1 MSGIVDPSYAVTNES
16 LGLKNIQDRQ
26 YRGFKRD
33 EDLVQEVRQQ
43 YIAKKDSFFR
53 MLEDFESQF
62 DIESQYSDSKKF
74 LTSFFEV
81 LEDDNAFKKKIIN
94 GMRTK

>member
-1 MSGIVDPSYAVTNES
+1 VVNSTLGIDSVR
-16 LGLKNIQDRQ
+16 DRK

-43 YIAKKDSFFR
+43 YIAKKDSFFK
-53 MLEDFESQF
+53 MLEDFESHF
-62 DIESQYSDSKKF
+62 DIESQYSDSRKF

-81 LEDDNAFKKKIIN
+81 LEDDKAFKKKIID